1 MTKKFGVGVGVMFLQ
16 DNKILLG
23 KRHHNKQKAG
33 SELHGEDT
41 WTMPGG
47 KVDFGE
53 KLTQTAVREV
63 KEETSL
69 AINEKD
75 LKLISLSDDIIP
87 DDVHFVTAGFLCK
100 KFKGE
105 SKVMEP
111 DEIIDWQ
118 WFSISDLPSP
128 MFFPSQKVVDNYL
141 RKEIYKIKT

>member
-1 MTKKFGVGVGVMFLQ
+1 MPKKFGVGVGVMIFQ

-23 KRHHNKQKAG
+23 RRHHDNKKAD

-53 KLTQTAVREV
+53 KLSQAATREL

-69 AINEKD
+69 VAKDTD

-87 DDVHFVTAGFLCK
+87 DDVHFVTAGFLCE
-100 KFKGE
+100 KFEGDF
-105 SKVMEP
+105 KVMEP
-111 DEIIDWQ
+111 DEIVQWR
-118 WFSISDLPSP
+118 WFSIDDLPNP
-128 MFFPSQKVVDNYL
+128 MFFPSQKIVDNYL
-141 RKEIYKIKT
+141 KKEIY